1 MVLALQSVS
10 GEYLRSLSLRGQGGK
25 GADRDEDKEEEGVEG
40 LAAEGARLA
49 LAAAQVDWAR
59 LARGI
64 WVFGYGRVVSGYR
77 GRVDAFW

>member
-1 MVLALQSVS
+1 VVLALQSVS

-25 GADRDEDKEEEGVEG
+25 GADRDEDKEEEGVES
-40 LAAEGARLA
+40 LA
-49 LAAAQVDWAR
+49 
-59 LARGI
+59 ARGI

>member
-1 MVLALQSVS
+1 
-10 GEYLRSLSLRGQGGK
+10 
-25 GADRDEDKEEEGVEG
+25 

-77 GRVDAFW
+77 VRVDAFG